1 MSSLVDKIPTSVD
14 ISIGTAGG
22 HDYPIPKT
30 KAPPELPSRYDSFR
44 GAGKGNVATTLTPM
58 IPLGQ
63 TPGPDRN
70 RHQPRC
76 SQIPAV
82 FLTIGIVE
90 DR

>member
-44 GAGKGNVATTLTPM
+44 GVCGGTHATTLTSM
-58 IPLGQ
+58 IPPGQ

-70 RHQPRC
+70 RHQTPC
-76 SQIPAV
+76 SQIPGV
-82 FLTIGIVE
+82 FLTIRIFE